1 MKKTTIRIGLA
12 TLVIVVLTIG
22 DAGAFFGRGGGRGG
36 GGMSRGG
43 GALLHAKQW
52 KD

>member
-22 DAGAFFGRGGGRGG
+22 DAGLSLDAVA
-36 GGMSRGG
+36 
-43 GALLHAKQW
+43 GAVVVACPAAEA
-52 KD
+52 DFREVAG